1 MDWELGVKGCK
12 GLALVWIS
20 NEILLCSTGNL
31 RWSML
36 MGETRMCTCVCT
48 WVTML
53 YSSKTIVL
61 GEEQFKTNQTRNPHK
76 YYI

>member
-1 MDWELGVKGCK
+1 
-12 GLALVWIS
+12 
-20 NEILLCSTGNL
+20 
-31 RWSML
+31 
-36 MGETRMCTCVCT
+36 MGETKMCTCVCT